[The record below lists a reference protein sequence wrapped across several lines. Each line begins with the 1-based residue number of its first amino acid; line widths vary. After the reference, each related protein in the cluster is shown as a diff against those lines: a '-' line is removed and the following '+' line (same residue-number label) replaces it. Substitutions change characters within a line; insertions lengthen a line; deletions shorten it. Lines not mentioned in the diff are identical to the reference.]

1 MDLPIL
7 TSAQMRAA
15 EGAAFARGV
24 EVEALMDK
32 AGAGVAQAVTR
43 FFQKP
48 GKCIVFA
55 GKGHNA
61 GDALVAADCL
71 RRLGWKIEVR
81 LAFQEAD
88 CSGLMRK
95 KLENLRRRPP
105 EILGATPSRGGST
118 DLGVIL
124 IELWAEAAEQLS
136 AAQEAIAAEASAGTA
151 GPVIILDGLLG
162 LGAKPP
168 LRDPIRAACRSIN
181 QLRANKGA
189 YVFAVDLPTGLDGD
203 SGKADRDCVV
213 ADFTVTI
220 GFAKP
225 GLLADDALNF
235 VGRLEVVQL
244 DELRSP
250 EKKAKQVVAAVPA
263 FRELLPR
270 RKFSTYK
277 NQCGRIGVVAGSK
290 GFIGAAL
297 MTSQGAL
304 RAGAGLV
311 EVFVPE
317 EIYEVVAGAAAMES
331 MVKPLKSYRD
341 LLKES
346 ADVWA
351 VGPGLGKSRAAEILE
366 VIEKATQPMVIDAD
380 GLNILAEKIS
390 TLKHCKGKR
399 LLTPHPGEMK
409 RLARDE
415 RETRAKTATKFCQR
429 FPVTLL
435 LKGSRTIV
443 AERDRP
449 LSYNTTGNPGM
460 ATGGMG
466 DILTGV
472 CAGLVGQGLSLYD
485 AARLGAWLCGRAAEI
500 AIFGGGQS
508 EQSLLPRDVLDHLG
522 SAFNDLNVL
531 AS

>member
-1 MDLPIL
+1 
-7 TSAQMRAA
+7 MRAA
-15 EGAAFARGV
+15 EEAAFARGV

-32 AGAGVAQAVTR
+32 AGAGVAQAVAR
-43 FFQKP
+43 FFRNP
-48 GKCIVFA
+48 GRCIVFA
-55 GKGHNA
+55 GKGNNA
-61 GDALVAADCL
+61 GDALVAAERL
-71 RRLGWKIEVR
+71 RRVGWKIEVR

-88 CSGLMRK
+88 CGGLMRK
-95 KLENLRRRPP
+95 KLENLHSRPL
-105 EILGATPSRGGST
+105 EIIGGTPSRSGRT
-118 DLGVIL
+118 DSGVVFV
-124 IELWAEAAEQLS
+124 ELLDEAPDQLRAAEK
-136 AAQEAIAAEASAGTA
+136 AMAAEAYVATEA
-151 GPVIILDGLLG
+151 PLIILDGLLG

-181 QLRANKGA
+181 QLGTNKSA

-203 SGKADRDCVV
+203 SGKTDRDCVV
-213 ADFTVTI
+213 ADWTVTI

-250 EKKAKQVVAAVPA
+250 EKRPKEVVAALPA
-263 FRELLPR
+263 LRELLPR
-270 RKFSTYK
+270 RKFGTYK
-277 NQCGRIGVVAGSK
+277 NQCGRVGVVAGSR

-297 MTSQGAL
+297 MSSQGAL

-311 EVFVPE
+311 KVLVPE
-317 EIYEVVAGAAAMES
+317 EIYELVAGVAAMES
-331 MVKPLKSYRD
+331 MVKPLQSYRD
-341 LLKES
+341 LLKET

-351 VGPGLGKSRAAEILE
+351 VGPGLGKSRAAEVLE
-366 VIEKATQPMVIDAD
+366 LIEKATQPMVIDAD

-390 TLKHCKGKR
+390 TLKRCKGKR

-409 RLARDE
+409 RLSPDE
-415 RETRAKTATKFCQR
+415 KETRAKTARSFCQR
-429 FPVTLL
+429 FPATLL

-472 CAGLVGQGLSLYD
+472 CAGLAGQGLSLYD
-485 AARLGAWLCGRAAEI
+485 AARLGAWLCGRASEM
-500 AIFGGGQS
+500 AIFGGSQS

-522 SAFNDLNVL
+522 AAFNELNG
-531 AS
+531 

>member
-1 MDLPIL
+1 LDLPIL
-7 TSAQMRAA
+7 SSPQMRAA
-15 EGAAFARGV
+15 EEAAFARGV
-24 EVEALMDK
+24 DVEALMDK

-81 LAFQEAD
+81 LAFKEAD

-95 KLENLRRRPP
+95 KLESLRRRPP
-105 EILGATPSRGGST
+105 EILGATSPRGSGT
-118 DLGVIL
+118 DLGMNLV
-124 IELWAEAAEQLS
+124 ELWAEVGDRLS
-136 AAQEAIAAEASAGTA
+136 AAQETIAPEAYLGTA
-151 GPVIILDGLLG
+151 APLIILDGLLG

-168 LRDPIRAACRSIN
+168 LRDLIRPACRSIN
-181 QLRANKGA
+181 QLRVNKGA

-203 SGKADRDCVV
+203 SGKTDRDCVI

-250 EKKAKQVVAAVPA
+250 EKKAKEIIAAPWA
-263 FRELLPR
+263 LHELLPR

-277 NQCGRIGVVAGSK
+277 NQCGRIGVVAGSR

-297 MTSQGAL
+297 MTSQAAL

-317 EIYEVVAGAAAMES
+317 EIYEIVAGAAPTES
-331 MVKPLKSYRD
+331 MVKPLRSYRD
-341 LLKES
+341 LLKEKPD
-346 ADVWA
+346 AWA
-351 VGPGLGKSRAAEILE
+351 VGPGLGKSHAAEILE
-366 VIEKATQPMVIDAD
+366 LIEKAKQPMVLDAD
-380 GLNILAEKIS
+380 GLNILAEKTA

-409 RLARDE
+409 RLSANGK
-415 RETRAKTATKFCQR
+415 ETRAKTATKFCHR

-443 AERDRP
+443 AEADRP

-472 CAGLVGQGLSLYD
+472 CAGLTGQGLSLYD

-500 AIFGGGQS
+500 AIFAGGQS
-508 EQSLLPRDVLDHLG
+508 EQSLLPRDVLNHLG
-522 SAFNDLNVL
+522 AAFNEL
-531 AS
+531 

>member
-7 TSAQMRAA
+7 TSVQMRAA
-15 EGAAFARGV
+15 EEAAFARGV

-32 AGAGVAQAVTR
+32 AGAGVARAVTR
-43 FFQKP
+43 FFGKP

-55 GKGHNA
+55 GKGNNA
-61 GDALVAADCL
+61 GDALVTAERL
-71 RRLGWKIEVR
+71 RQHGWTIEVR

-95 KLENLRRRPP
+95 KLESLRRRPP
-105 EILGATPSRGGST
+105 EILGARPSRSGGS
-118 DLGVIL
+118 DVGVML
-124 IELWAEAAEQLS
+124 VELFAEAAEGLS
-136 AAQEAIAAEASAGTA
+136 AAQEAIAAEAYIATA
-151 GPVIILDGLLG
+151 APLIILDGLLG

-168 LRDPIRAACRSIN
+168 LRDPIRGACRSIN
-181 QLRANKGA
+181 QLRTNKDA

-203 SGKADRDCVV
+203 SGKADRDCVI

-220 GFAKP
+220 GFPKP
-225 GLLADDALNF
+225 GLLADDALNL

-250 EKKAKQVVAAVPA
+250 EKKAKEIVAALPA

-277 NQCGRIGVVAGSK
+277 NQCGRIGVVAGSR
-290 GFIGAAL
+290 GFVGAAL

-317 EIYEVVAGAAAMES
+317 EIYEIVAGAAPMES
-331 MVKPLKSYRD
+331 MVKPLKSYHD
-341 LLKES
+341 LLKEKV
-346 ADVWA
+346 DVWA
-351 VGPGLGKSRAAEILE
+351 VGPGLRKSRAAEILE
-366 VIEKATQPMVIDAD
+366 LIEKARQPMVIDAD

-390 TLKHCKGKR
+390 TLRHCKGKR

-409 RLARDE
+409 RLSPDE
-415 RETRAKTATKFCQR
+415 KETRAKTATKFCQR

-472 CAGLVGQGLSLYD
+472 CAGLLGQGLSPYD

-500 AIFGGGQS
+500 AIFGGSQS

-522 SAFNDLNVL
+522 DAFNEL
-531 AS
+531 

>member
-1 MDLPIL
+1 
-7 TSAQMRAA
+7 MRAA
-15 EGAAFARGV
+15 EEAAFARGV
-24 EVEALMDK
+24 EVEVLMDK
-32 AGAGVAQAVTR
+32 AGAGVVQAIAK
-43 FFQKP
+43 FFRRP

-55 GKGHNA
+55 GKGNNA
-61 GDALVAADCL
+61 GDALVAAEGL
-71 RRLGWKIEVR
+71 RRLGWKIEIR

-95 KLENLRRRPP
+95 KLESLRRRPP
-105 EILGATPSRGGST
+105 EILGGVPPTGGRT
-118 DLGVIL
+118 DLDVVL
-124 IELWAEAAEQLS
+124 VELLEETADQLLAAEK
-136 AAQEAIAAEASAGTA
+136 AIAAETYVATA
-151 GPVIILDGLLG
+151 APLIILDGLLG

-181 QLRANKGA
+181 QLRVNKGA

-203 SGKADRDCVV
+203 SGKTDRDCVV
-213 ADFTVTI
+213 ADWTVTI

-225 GLLADDALNF
+225 GLVADDALNF

-250 EKKAKQVVAAVPA
+250 EKKAKEVIAALPSL
-263 FRELLPR
+263 RELLPR
-270 RKFSTYK
+270 RKFGTYK
-277 NQCGRIGVVAGSK
+277 NQCGRVGVVAGSK

-297 MTSQGAL
+297 MASQGAL

-317 EIYEVVAGAAAMES
+317 EIYELVAGVAAMES
-331 MVKPLKSYRD
+331 MVKPLQSYRD
-341 LLKES
+341 LLKET

-351 VGPGLGKSRAAEILE
+351 VGPGLGKSRAAEVLE
-366 VIEKATQPMVIDAD
+366 LIEKATQPMVIDAD

-390 TLKHCKGKR
+390 TLKRCKGKR

-409 RLARDE
+409 RLSPHE
-415 RETRAKTATKFCQR
+415 EETRAKTATKFCGR

-449 LSYNTTGNPGM
+449 LSYNTTGDPGM

-472 CAGLVGQGLSLYD
+472 CAGLAGQGLPFYD

-500 AIFGGGQS
+500 AIFDGAQS
-508 EQSLLPRDVLDHLG
+508 EQSLLPRDILDHLG
-522 SAFNDLNVL
+522 TAFKELN
-531 AS
+531 

>member
-1 MDLPIL
+1 MNLPVL

-15 EGAAFARGV
+15 EEVAFARGV

-32 AGAGVAQAVTR
+32 AGAGIAQAVTR
-43 FFQKP
+43 FFRKP

-61 GDALVAADCL
+61 GDALVAAERL

-81 LAFQEAD
+81 LAFQQAD

-95 KLENLRRRPP
+95 KLESLRRRPP
-105 EILGATPSRGGST
+105 EILGTPPSRGGAT
-118 DLGVIL
+118 DVGVI
-124 IELWAEAAEQLS
+124 IVELLEEAPEQLF
-136 AAQEAIAAEASAGTA
+136 AAQEAMAAEAYVGTA
-151 GPVIILDGLLG
+151 APLIILDGLLG

-168 LRDPIRAACRSIN
+168 LRDPIREACRCIN
-181 QLRANKGA
+181 HLRANKGA

-203 SGKADRDCVV
+203 SGKTDRDCVI

-225 GLLADDALNF
+225 GLLADNALNF

-244 DELRSP
+244 DELRAP
-250 EKKAKQVVAAVPA
+250 EKKAKEVVAALPA

-277 NQCGRIGVVAGSK
+277 NQCGRIGVVAGSR

-311 EVFVPE
+311 EIFVPE
-317 EIYEVVAGAAAMES
+317 EIYEIVAGAAPMES

-341 LLKES
+341 LLKEKT
-346 ADVWA
+346 DVWA

-366 VIEKATQPMVIDAD
+366 LIEKAKQPMVIDAD

-409 RLARDE
+409 RLSPDAK
-415 RETRAKTATKFCQR
+415 ETRAKTATKFCHR

-435 LKGSRTIV
+435 LKGSRTII

-472 CAGLVGQGLSLYD
+472 CAGLAGQGLPLYD
-485 AARLGAWLCGRAAEI
+485 AGRLGAWLCGRAAEI
-500 AIFGGGQS
+500 AIFNGSQS

-522 SAFNDLNVL
+522 TAFKEL
-531 AS
+531 